1 MRLALILS
9 GSVANVVDAE
19 DGWHPPAPYIGVQV
33 PDGLPVGIG
42 WGYNAKTAQFLE
54 PGPALDSQQQQ
65 TVSGVE
71 SVRLTLLRAHLWD
84 RIKAERDRRSQL
96 GGFPAGG
103 HWFHSDTFSRTQ
115 QLGLLMA
122 GENIPPGL
130 MWKTMSGAFVLMT
143 PSLALQIFAAA
154 TAQDSATF
162 AHAEALRVEVNS
174 AADPNSV
181 DITAGWPLIFG
192 EQQ

>member
-96 GGFPAGG
+96 GGFPVGQ

-115 QLGLLMA
+115 QLGLLLM
-122 GENIPPGL
+122 GQNMPGGL
-130 MWKTMSGAFVLMT
+130 MWKTMSSGFVLMT
-143 PSLALQIFAAA
+143 PSLIAQIFNAAG
-154 TAQDSATF
+154 TQDSKTF
-162 AHAEALRVEVNS
+162 AHAETLRAAVN
-174 AADPNSV
+174 AATDPNTV
-181 DITAGWPLIFG
+181 DISAGWPPIYG
-192 EQQ
+192 E